1 MGLFYKK
8 RGVFELYGFSDADLG
23 GDLDDRKSTTG
34 YVFSCGSS
42 CVSWCSKKQD
52 SVSLS
57 TTEIEYKAASLAAQ
71 KCVWLRRLIE
81 DIYSSIHKPT
91 IIYGDN
97 QSALKLTTNP
107 VCHARTKHIEI
118 EHHFIREN
126 VLMGSIEVLKVRSK
140 DNIADIFTK
149 SLSKG
154 PFEFLRKELGIISR
168 KSL

>member
-8 RGVFELYGFSDADLG
+8 KGVIELYGFSDADLG
-23 GDLDDRKSTTG
+23 GDLDDWKSTSS

-52 SVSLS
+52 SISLS
-57 TTEIEYKAASLAAQ
+57 TTEAEYKAASLVAQ
-71 KCVWLRRLIE
+71 ECVWLCLLIE

-97 QSALKLTTNP
+97 QSALKLTTNS

-118 EHHFIREN
+118 EHHFICEK
-126 VLMGSIEVLKVRSK
+126 VLMGSIEVLEVRSK
-140 DNIADIFTK
+140 DNIVDIFTK

-154 PFEFLRKELGIISR
+154 PFEFIREKHGIISR

>member
-8 RGVFELYGFSDADLG
+8 RGVFELYGFSDAELG
-23 GDLDDRKSTTG
+23 GDLDDRKSPSG

-52 SVSLS
+52 SISLS
-57 TTEIEYKAASLAAQ
+57 TTKAEYKAASLAAQ
-71 KCVWLRRLIE
+71 ECVWLRRLIE

-97 QSALKLTTNP
+97 QSAFN
-107 VCHARTKHIEI
+107 ARTKHIEI
-118 EHHFIREN
+118 EHHFIREK
-126 VLMGSIEVLKVRSK
+126 VLMGSIEVLEVRSK

-154 PFEFLRKELGIISR
+154 PFEFLREKLGIIFR